1 MATPQALGSGLAGYN
16 PFLPSDTN
24 AKLRQ
29 IQLQQQLGQ
38 ELQQQGLTPIN
49 TNNRQ
54 IGNIGYAISPTEGI
68 AKLAQALVG
77 GYEQNDANNK
87 YADALKNMGGTSGQ
101 SGAPSAN
108 MMAALYP
115 EEAAKAMLGDHRPG
129 ASYWTPG
136 GMQQSPTD
144 LQINTG
150 TTPNSPQQPSPPMPM
165 PPSQGDPGGGAPAP
179 QVPVQGPVPA
189 APIPGV
195 PSTAPDP
202 LAQYRQANGMATP
215 PIDPQRQAMGL
226 PTGSNIPMG
235 NPQVN
240 ASQLSAPPV
249 PPQPASSVPLP
260 NVPQGTLP
268 PQAALPTP
276 MPGESPLHFQ
286 ARLEVAKD
294 VSAAQAKAPIAA
306 AQAGAT
312 AQASKQGENIA
323 EAQRGM
329 SQIDSRIGNAK
340 DIINQMKT
348 LAPNVPYGPHGIAQM
363 QVDASDMPVVG
374 SGKASSNY
382 HTFDTLNQNLFT
394 QELPGI
400 VGASGGR
407 IDIPLVNA
415 IKGASAVD
423 IDAHPAA
430 KLATLNQLSTMLD
443 RVQSN
448 AHQNLQNLSGI
459 PQPVNN
465 SQAGVTHIF
474 VPGKGIQPVGQ

>member
-1 MATPQALGSGLAGYN
+1 MASPQALGSGLSGYN
-16 PFLPSDTN
+16 PFLPADTN

-29 IQLQQQLGQ
+29 IQMQQQLGQ
-38 ELQQQGLTPIN
+38 ELQQQGLQPID
-49 TNNRQ
+49 TNNRMMGQ
-54 IGNIGYAISPTEGI
+54 IAYKISPAESV

-77 GYEQNDANNK
+77 TYEQSDANSK
-87 YADALKNMGGTSGQ
+87 YADALNGMGGQ
-101 SGAPSAN
+101 PGAPSAN

-150 TTPNSPQQPSPPMPM
+150 TAPNSQPVLPA
-165 PPSQGDPGGGAPAP
+165 DPGGGMPAP
-179 QVPVQGPVPA
+179 QIPVQGPAPSP
-189 APIPGV
+189 PIPGV
-195 PSTAPDP
+195 PSTAAPDP
-202 LAQYRQANGMATP
+202 LTQYRQQNGMATP

-226 PTGSNIPMG
+226 PVGSNIPMG

-268 PQAALPTP
+268 TQTALPTP

-294 VSAAQAKAPIAA
+294 VSAAQAKAPIAT

-312 AQASKQGENIA
+312 AQAAKQGENIA

>member
-268 PQAALPTP
+268 PQTALPTP

-286 ARLEVAKD
+286 ARLDVAKD
-294 VSAAQAKAPIAA
+294 IASAGGKAQAEVGPAAEKAGTSKTAEENASNLVEAQKAQIAFQNQLPGIRQTINHLIDISPHVSYMPGATEYHHLMNDAQSGVNADFHQGLNSLKTFGTQFAATPGMGRMDLPIIQAAQ
-306 AQAGAT
+306 GAT
-312 AQASKQGENIA
+312 SPESGGNPSENKA
-323 EAQRGM
+323 YLLAVLKKMDQREGAL
-329 SQIDSRIGNAK
+329 SG
-340 DIINQMKT
+340 T
-348 LAPNVPYGPHGIAQM
+348 
-363 QVDASDMPVVG
+363 ASDMQNPAASVAKTPVA
-374 SGKASSNY
+374 SGTVTHMWTPN
-382 HTFDTLNQNLFT
+382 
-394 QELPGI
+394 GI
-400 VGASGGR
+400 V
-407 IDIPLVNA
+407 
-415 IKGASAVD
+415 
-423 IDAHPAA
+423 
-430 KLATLNQLSTMLD
+430 
-443 RVQSN
+443 
-448 AHQNLQNLSGI
+448 
-459 PQPVNN
+459 
-465 SQAGVTHIF
+465 
-474 VPGKGIQPVGQ
+474 PVGQQ